1 MKSKIKP
8 PIKPERPDKPYPPNK
23 DKKFN
28 KHSIDVDHLFF
39 QTTYFDD
46 DGKKI
51 TKEAYENGRNTNP
64 YAFEAEEEELTPSL
78 KQILECVPTGT
89 KLEDIHIEL
98 RTTTECPGRWP
109 MTVLEGTYVFYTTP
123 FDYEGELEKYNKAM
137 AKYEADLNKY
147 KQKMEK
153 YKEEFAEY
161 KALKEQEKLVAKK
174 AKLQAELASLNER
187 V

>member
-8 PIKPERPDKPYPPNK
+8 PTKPEKPNKPYPPNK
-23 DKKFN
+23 DQKVV

-51 TKEAYENGRNTNP
+51 TKEEYDSKRKSDP

-78 KQILECVPTGT
+78 KQILECVPSGT

-98 RTTTECPGRWP
+98 STTTECPGRWP
-109 MTVLEGTYVFYTTP
+109 MTILEGTRVFYTTP
-123 FDYEGELEKYNKAM
+123 FNYEEELEKHNKAM
-137 AKYEADLNKY
+137 AKYEADLLKY
-147 KQKMEK
+147 KEKMEK
-153 YKEEFAEY
+153 YKEEYAEY
-161 KALKEQEKLVAKK
+161 KALKDQEKLVAKK
-174 AKLQAELASLNER
+174 AKLRAELASLEGE
-187 V
+187 